1 MSQAQHTAEILV
13 IGAGMAGLAA
23 ASDLKEA
30 GKNVLVIDK
39 ARGPGGRLSNR
50 RMEGAIA
57 EHGAQ
62 FATARSPRFQELMQR
77 WEARGFVEPWFYSL
91 NGETESHPRYRGIPT
106 MSVMAK
112 QLGHGLDIMLSQRAS
127 KVVISGNGWLT
138 TLESG
143 DTIFSESLVISS
155 PVPQTLALL
164 EAGNIAMLARDKA
177 LLESIEYDPCI
188 AVMATLDQPSAIA
201 APGALR
207 FVEGP
212 IEWIADNQLKGVSA
226 KPAVT
231 IHARAD
237 YSRNNWDRDRD
248 EVAQELLAAASE
260 QLGATVDAYQVH
272 AWLYSKPVAPIEP
285 RYLMISDIPKLVLV
299 GDAFGG
305 PKVEGAVLS
314 GWAAAEAILA

>member
-23 ASDLKEA
+23 ASDLKA
-30 GKNVLVIDK
+30 AAKNVLVIDK

-50 RMEGAIA
+50 RMDGAIA

-62 FATARSPRFQELMQR
+62 FATARSPRFQALMQD
-77 WEARGFVEPWFYSL
+77 WEARGLVEPWFYSL
-91 NGETESHPRYRGIPT
+91 NGETESHPRYRGVPT
-106 MSVMAK
+106 MSVLAK
-112 QLGHGLDIMLSQRAS
+112 QLGSGLDIMLSQRAS
-127 KVVISGNGWLT
+127 KVALSGSGWLT

-143 DTIFSESLVISS
+143 ETIFSESVVISS
-155 PVPQTLALL
+155 PVPQTQALL

-177 LLESIEYDPCI
+177 LLEGIEYDPCI
-188 AVMATLDQPSAIA
+188 AVMATLSQPSAIA

-207 FVEGP
+207 FSEGP
-212 IEWIADNQLKGVSA
+212 IEWIADNQLKGASA

-231 IHARAD
+231 IHACAD
-237 YSRNNWDRDRD
+237 YSRDNWDRDRD

-260 QLGATVDAYQVH
+260 QLGATIDVYQVH
-272 AWLYSKPVAPIEP
+272 GWLYSKPVAPIEP
-285 RYLMISDIPKLVLV
+285 RYLMISDIPKMVLV

>member
-1 MSQAQHTAEILV
+1 MSQAQHSVEILV
-13 IGAGMAGLAA
+13 IGAGVSGLAA
-23 ASDLKEA
+23 ASDLQAA

-39 ARGPGGRLSNR
+39 ARGLGGRLANR
-50 RMEGAIA
+50 RMDGAIA

-62 FATARSPRFQELMQR
+62 FATTRSPRFQALMQH

-106 MSVMAK
+106 MSAMAK
-112 QLGHGLDIMLSQRAS
+112 QLGHGLNIMLSQRAS
-127 KVVISGNGWLT
+127 KVAMSGNGWLT

-143 DTIFSESLVISS
+143 DTISSESVVISS

-164 EAGNIAMLARDKA
+164 EAGKVTMLGRDKA
-177 LLESIEYDPCI
+177 LLEAIEYDPCI
-188 AVMATLDQPSAIA
+188 AIMATLDQPSKIA

-207 FVEGP
+207 FSEGP
-212 IEWIADNQLKGVSA
+212 IEWIADNQAKGVSD

-231 IHARAD
+231 IHASAD
-237 YSRNNWDRDRD
+237 YSRNNWSRERD
-248 EVAQELLAAASE
+248 EVATELLAAASE
-260 QLGATVDAYQVH
+260 QLGATVEAYQIH
-272 AWLYSKPVAPIEP
+272 AWLYSKPAAPVEQ
-285 RYLMISDIPKLVLV
+285 RFLVISDTPKLVLI

-314 GWAAAEAILA
+314 GWAAAESMLA

>member
-39 ARGPGGRLSNR
+39 ARGLGGRLANR
-50 RMEGAIA
+50 RMDGAIA

-62 FATARSPRFQELMQR
+62 FATTRSPRFQELMKR
-77 WEARGFVEPWFYSL
+77 WESRGFVEPWFHSL
-91 NGETESHPRYRGIPT
+91 NGEAESHPRYRGIPT
-106 MSVMAK
+106 MSAMAK
-112 QLGHGLDIMLSQRAS
+112 QLGSGLDIMLSQRAS
-127 KVVISGNGWLT
+127 KVAMSGNGWLT

-143 DTIFSESLVISS
+143 ETIFSESVVISS
-155 PVPQTLALL
+155 PMPQTLALL
-164 EAGNIAMLARDKA
+164 EAGNVAMLARDKA
-177 LLESIEYDPCI
+177 LLEGVEYDPCI
-188 AVMATLDQPSAIA
+188 VVMATLDQPSAIA

-207 FVEGP
+207 FSEGP
-212 IEWIADNQLKGVSA
+212 IDWIADNQAKGVSA

-231 IHARAD
+231 IHASAN
-237 YSRNNWDRDRD
+237 YSRDNWDRDRD
-248 EVAQELLAAASE
+248 EVAQELLAAASQ
-260 QLGATVDAYQVH
+260 QLGAAVESYQVH
-272 AWLYSKPVAPIEP
+272 AWLYSKPAAPVEQ
-285 RYLMISDIPKLVLV
+285 RYLVISDRPMLVLV